1 MSRDRI
7 RLEGKVVES
16 TPGQKFCRVELA
28 NGHRMLGFVAG
39 KNAGN
44 ARYAIGDQVVLEVSP
59 FDFSKGRIVKAEPPP
74 GVG

>member
-16 TPGQKFCRVELA
+16 APGQKFCRVELA

-39 KNAGN
+39 KNAGTV
-44 ARYAIGDQVVLEVSP
+44 AIGDQVVLEVSP
-59 FDFSKGRIVKAEPPP
+59 FDFSKGRIVKAS
-74 GVG
+74 